1 MYTVTDISVTY
12 RSITDVC
19 EGRLSIYIVCLK
31 IYEYVMSVWS
41 INDIHELQYEVYF
54 LGVMIIT
61 PLHTVNLESSTKV

>member
-1 MYTVTDISVTY
+1 MYTITDISVTY

-41 INDIHELQYEVYF
+41 ITTYTNY
-54 LGVMIIT
+54 
-61 PLHTVNLESSTKV
+61 NTKYIF